1 VLQPDFRFWK
11 AWFAGKQC
19 AQSRMVISHCL
30 TVPHSSAPHSHLPH
44 RCCVATSVSQ
54 KGRTIEL
61 QGAIVRELLGVWTKN
76 FHIRKAQAFNDMFF
90 IQSGENISKY
100 ESNKNVSQY
109 NTIQYNTIQ
118 YNTIQYNTIQYNT
131 IQYNTN
137 IKLFPC

>member
-11 AWFAGKQC
+11 ARFAGKQC
-19 AQSRMVISHCL
+19 AQSRMVICHCL

-54 KGRTIEL
+54 KCRTIEL
-61 QGAIVRELLGVWTKN
+61 QGAIVLELLGVWTKI
-76 FHIRKAQAFNDMFF
+76 FHIRKPQACNDMFS

-109 NTIQYNTIQ
+109 NTIRYDTILYDTIQ
-118 YNTIQYNTIQYNT
+118 YDTIQI
-131 IQYNTN
+131 
-137 IKLFPC
+137 